1 MNGTFNVENIVLDY
15 GLSMGIFLFMLIGS
29 IGVSCLIIGIIL
41 FYYSKEN
48 NMKYILTM
56 IGVFLFILFID
67 SFDFSIGNNYIIIN
81 ALVSIV
87 GVILGLGMAAVVFL
101 TALTKA

>member
-87 GVILGLGMAAVVFL
+87 GAILGLGMAAVVFL